1 MKNSQHPLNLV
12 WGIILLIGVPSIC
25 SAAETTEENSSE
37 KVVVPNKRADEKVT
51 VLGERVDLLPD
62 TGSTSTLSGDELAR
76 QLQSTLGATLDEE
89 LGVHN
94 ASFGPGVGLPVVRGL
109 TGPRVRML
117 QNGIGTHDASAASP
131 DHAVAVDALT
141 AEKINIVR
149 GADVVR
155 YGGSA
160 IGGAVEVVDGRIPK
174 ERQEDLI
181 DGAIEA
187 RYGNNP
193 RSHSAAF
200 KLNLNY
206 DYVGFHVDG
215 FDRESGNVDIP
226 GGSLDEPAVRQQ
238 FGEFVEFQNSFGKLR
253 NSDAESRGG
262 AVGASIVGDQG
273 FLGASVSSLSNIYGI
288 PPGGLPPHSDVPGQA
303 PQEERIRI
311 DIQHD
316 RRDVQAEYQIKSSF
330 IDRVSVHAANVDYR
344 HHETDNAR
352 VSTTYRNDVIEA
364 RSELDYTLSGWTNGT
379 LGAHWQKRQ
388 FGAVGFEVFVPES
401 DVDTLGVYAIQKFDF
416 SNWGLE
422 FGFRRETS
430 STSPEDA
437 TRQIGGIISVNL
449 PDDLEY
455 TAYSGSAALSVEITD
470 SLSARAAYNYTQRAP
485 DVQELLALGPHL
497 ATRTFDV
504 GNVGLEVETSRAV
517 EFGLVFDMQ
526 FALFEADL
534 YHRDIGDFIYQENLG
549 FVFDIEE
556 QLFKLSCVRIDGC
569 ITVFGYQQQD
579 AKFLGFESR
588 IIVPLNTPFGGFR
601 FTAFADSVR
610 GYFID
615 DGAGSVPRLPPRSYG
630 GTVEFERDSLYTKV
644 RVARHEAQYRA
655 GLNESMTPGYTALS
669 AEASYRFSTPF
680 TDGGFAFVR
689 AHNLLNEDIRNAT
702 SFLRAFMP
710 EPGRSV
716 DAGVRFEF

>member
-1 MKNSQHPLNLV
+1 M
-12 WGIILLIGVPSIC
+12 LISGLPSFSI
-25 SAAETTEENSSE
+25 AQEPEENRPTETVKAS
-37 KVVVPNKRADEKVT
+37 DERTNETMT
-51 VLGERVDLLPD
+51 VLGKRVDMLPD

-174 ERQEDLI
+174 ERQEDLV

-193 RSHSAAF
+193 KGHSAAF
-200 KLNLNY
+200 KLNVGY

-215 FDRESGNVDIP
+215 FDRASGNVDIP
-226 GGSLDEPAVRQQ
+226 GGSLDEPAVREQ

-273 FLGASVSSLSNIYGI
+273 FLGASVSSLSNAYGI
-288 PPGGLPPHSDVPGQA
+288 PPGGLPPHTDVPGQA

-316 RRDVQAEYQIKSSF
+316 RRDIQSEYKFDSRYINSL
-330 IDRVSVHAANVDYR
+330 SVHAANVDYR
-344 HHETDNAR
+344 HHETDSNR
-352 VSTTYRNDVIEA
+352 VSTTFRNDVIET
-364 RSELDYTLSGWTNGT
+364 RSELDYTLSGWANGSA
-379 LGAHWQKRQ
+379 GVHWQKRK
-388 FGAVGFEVFVPES
+388 FGAVGLEVFVPES
-401 DVDTLGVYAIQKFDF
+401 DIDTLGAYLIQKFEF
-416 SNWGLE
+416 SNWGFEL
-422 FGFRRETS
+422 GFRRETV
-430 STSPEDA
+430 TTRPDDT

-449 PDDLEY
+449 PDELEY
-455 TAYSGSAALSVEITD
+455 TAYAGSVALNVDITD
-470 SLSARAAYNYTQRAP
+470 NLSTRAAYNYTQRAP

-497 ATRTFDV
+497 STRTFDV
-504 GNVGLEVETSRAV
+504 GNTGLNLETSRAIELGV
-517 EFGLVFDMQ
+517 VYDMQ
-526 FALFEADL
+526 FALFEIDL
-534 YHRDIGDFIYQENLG
+534 YHRDIADFIYQENLG

-588 IIVPLNTPFGGFR
+588 IIVPFETPIGGFR
-601 FTAFADSVR
+601 ITAFTDNVR

-630 GTVEFERDSLYTKV
+630 GTLEFERESWYTKV
-644 RVARHEAQYRA
+644 RVARHETQSRA
-655 GLNESMTPGYTALS
+655 GLNESITPGYTALS

-680 TDGGFAFVR
+680 NQEGFAFIR
-689 AHNLLNEDIRNAT
+689 AHNLLNADIRNAT

-710 EPGRSV
+710 EPGRSL